1 MKKSQPYYGNK
12 FNKQQMNTG
21 YERYTPSMVGKVA
34 LGITVPSAMIAFIS
48 VLIALFAIPD
58 ALIVTLVTF
67 LISFVGSIV
76 IMADIV
82 IFNRRQKK
90 KDPSSKEPKQMDI
103 GRIVHMIIGMG
114 VGIVIGYL
122 IWGAK
127 YK

>member
-1 MKKSQPYYGNK
+1 MKKSQPYYGNH
-12 FNKQQMNTG
+12 FNKNQMNTG
-21 YERYTPSMVGKVA
+21 YERYTPSMVGKIV
-34 LGITVPSAMIAFIS
+34 LGITVPSALIAFIS

-76 IMADIV
+76 IMVDIV
-82 IFNRRQKK
+82 LFNRRQKK
-90 KDPSSKEPKQMDI
+90 KAPSSKEPKQMDI
-103 GRIVHMIIGMG
+103 GRIVHMITGMG